1 MTPNDTNAPNNEGAN
16 GSYANSDGHDRISV
30 NSEGATRAAAATGL
44 TATNIS
50 ASYEKATQILESINL
65 TVEPGKVTV
74 IGGPN
79 GCGKS
84 TLVKALARQLPLSQG
99 TVTVDS
105 SDIWTLTNREFA
117 QKVAY
122 VPQSIDM
129 SNQLTVEELVALGRN
144 PHQEWWQWSSS
155 KEDLEAIEASLE
167 RTGMTPFKARYFANL
182 SGGERQRALVATAL
196 AQKPKY
202 ILLDEPIAHLD
213 FKYQLAVLSL
223 IEELKKQ
230 DIGILVV
237 LHDLNAMARLADELV
252 LLKREDGRGAGI
264 AASGRGPEVLTPE
277 NIARVFEVAVTII
290 PNTDDGT
297 QFYHARSKP

>member
-1 MTPNDTNAPNNEGAN
+1 MVTPNDTNAPNSDAN
-16 GSYANSDGHDRISV
+16 NIHANRDAINDSANRDGSSSAVSC
-30 NSEGATRAAAATGL
+30 L

-50 ASYEKATQILESINL
+50 ACYEKATPILESINL

-99 TVTVDS
+99 TVTIDN

-122 VPQSIDM
+122 VPQSIEM
-129 SNQLTVEELVALGRN
+129 SSQLTVEELVALGRN

-213 FKYQLAVLSL
+213 FRYQLAVLSL

-237 LHDLNAMARLADELV
+237 LHDLNAMARLADDLV
-252 LLKREDGRGAGI
+252 LLKREEGRGAGI
-264 AASGRGPEVLTPE
+264 AASGRGSAVLSPE
-277 NIARVFEVAVTII
+277 NIQRVFEVAVTII
-290 PNTDDGT
+290 PNNEDGT
-297 QFYHARSKP
+297 QFYQTKESQAN

>member
-1 MTPNDTNAPNNEGAN
+1 MVTSNNMTPSNGENVSNSADT
-16 GSYANSDGHDRISV
+16 SSS
-30 NSEGATRAAAATGL
+30 TGL
-44 TATNIS
+44 TATSIS
-50 ASYEKATQILESINL
+50 ASYEKTTPILESITL

-99 TVTVDS
+99 KVTVDS
-105 SDIWTLTNREFA
+105 ADIWDLSNREFA

-122 VPQSIDM
+122 VPQSIEI
-129 SNQLTVEELVALGRN
+129 SSQLTVEELVALGRN

-155 KEDLEAIEASLE
+155 KEDIEAIEAALE
-167 RTGMTPFKARYFANL
+167 RTGMAAFKAKYFANL

-264 AASGRGPEVLTPE
+264 AASGEGSKVLTPE
-277 NIARVFEVAVTII
+277 NIQRVFEVAVTII
-290 PNTDDGT
+290 PNTEDGT
-297 QFYHARSKP
+297 QFYQTKEQRADPL